1 MKDLRPGLVIDNSF
15 ALLRPIGEGGMGE
28 VWLARDRALG
38 RDVALKAMRPSDSA
52 SRSSRFEREAHALA
66 ALDHPSILPVLH
78 AGEDPATGLRYLV
91 TPAVL
96 LSPSEIVRLCDEVL
110 LCPYPRGYATAAEG
124 GSPAGGAG

>member
-1 MKDLRPGLVIDNSF
+1 
-15 ALLRPIGEGGMGE
+15 MGE
-28 VWLARDRALG
+28 VWLAREDALG

-52 SRSSRFEREAHALA
+52 TRTRRFEREARALA

-96 LSPSEIVRLCDEVL
+96 RSPSEIVRLCDEVL
-110 LCPYPRGYATAAEG
+110 LCP
-124 GSPAGGAG
+124 